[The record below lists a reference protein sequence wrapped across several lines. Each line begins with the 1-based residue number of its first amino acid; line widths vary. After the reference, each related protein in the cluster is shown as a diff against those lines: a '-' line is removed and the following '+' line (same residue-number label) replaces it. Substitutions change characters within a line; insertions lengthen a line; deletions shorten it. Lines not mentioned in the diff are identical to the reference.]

1 MQRKAPFICR
11 FACRSINVD
20 PLIVKTAR
28 EVRRKNVN
36 KNGTKLLNNRRH
48 PLKVAEEKTNT
59 SGK

>member
-28 EVRRKNVN
+28 KVCRKNVN
-36 KNGTKLLNNRRH
+36 KNEMKLLNNRRH
-48 PLKVAEEKTNT
+48 HHRK
-59 SGK
+59 